1 MKIAGWSRKSEVL
14 SYFEYPQPDGTHVKR
29 YIEPL
34 HGTARHPGAVC
45 GGHDMMDLKYLLPEN
60 ACTESGNRVTGA
72 WQKGLEHVPRAIGGN
87 ITNQVFKAFKVA
99 LGDSF
104 PMFPQT
110 SSEVSFSTL
119 ELVRMLRASSV

>member
-1 MKIAGWSRKSEVL
+1 MKISGWSRKSEVL

-60 ACTESGNRVTGA
+60 ACTESGNRVNGFSAEFSKNSQT
-72 WQKGLEHVPRAIGGN
+72 
-87 ITNQVFKAFKVA
+87 
-99 LGDSF
+99 F
-104 PMFPQT
+104 PMNRIAIKWNIVQ
-110 SSEVSFSTL
+110 
-119 ELVRMLRASSV
+119 ASGSP